1 MKRRAAEL
9 TALLMVLGFLG
20 LLVMASGIV
29 PVRASDGHWGITRAV
44 LSFASRRSVETHAIG
59 TRVPDLEE
67 SALIV
72 RGAGHYDRGCQP
84 CHGAPGEPSSLVARA
99 LTPTPPYL
107 PEVVPRWTP
116 AELFQIVRHGLKMT
130 GMPAW
135 PAVGR
140 DDEVW
145 AVVAFL
151 RRLPELDAV
160 EYQHLTWGDV
170 SRQDGPRQRG
180 PRQGGTGEVSGAPG
194 LMAAGEQPPQL
205 TRVCAQCHGED
216 GMGRGVGA
224 VPRIA
229 GQSPAYLEAS
239 LSAYATG
246 ARPSGIMGS
255 VAAGLDELAIRELAR
270 WYARTGSSVA
280 GTGERVGAVSD
291 RADHPPDLVAL
302 GERIARL
309 GVPRR
314 KVPSCTECH
323 GPGDAPRNARYP
335 SLAGQYAGYLE
346 LQLRLF
352 REDRRGGS
360 DYAHIMR
367 EVVHAL
373 EAEEAVAVAAW
384 YASLPW
390 AVNAPREA
398 P

>member
-1 MKRRAAEL
+1 MKRRVIEL

-20 LLVMASGIV
+20 LLVMASGLV
-29 PVRASDGHWGITRAV
+29 PVRASDGHWGITRAI
-44 LSFASRRSVETHAIG
+44 LTFASRRSVETHAIG

-67 SALIV
+67 PSLII

-84 CHGAPGEPSSLVARA
+84 CHGAPGKPSSLVAQA

-151 RRLPELDAV
+151 LRLPELDAV
-160 EYQHLTWGDV
+160 EYQNLAWGDASSQHDV
-170 SRQDGPRQRG
+170 RQDRP
-180 PRQGGTGEVSGAPG
+180 A
-194 LMAAGEQPPQL
+194 QL
-205 TRVCAQCHGED
+205 TPACAQCHGED

-229 GQSPAYLEAS
+229 GQPPAYLEAS
-239 LSAYATG
+239 LRAYATG

-255 VAAGLDELAIRELAR
+255 VAAGLDELTIRELAL
-270 WYARTGSSVA
+270 WYGTAGSSAA
-280 GTGERVGAVSD
+280 GTGERPSAVSQRVNHPMSQ
-291 RADHPPDLVAL
+291 RAGHHPEVLAV

-323 GPGDAPRNARYP
+323 GPGDSPRNARYP

-373 EAEEAVAVAAW
+373 EAEEAGAVAAW

-390 AVNAPREA
+390 STTTVTTPAMEP
-398 P
+398 